1 MPLHRRHLITAALPL
16 AAGCAGAP
24 PNPAP
29 NPAPNPS
36 PAGIDPALQA
46 RLAEA
51 GSDGSNTHAVLV
63 QRGAVTLAELYFSG
77 SDRPAGSW
85 WPRRVTFDAQTPHDQ
100 RSVTKSVLGLLAGIQ
115 HGLGRL
121 GPLDT
126 PVLQF
131 FPEHRAAA
139 GATLQALQLQHLL
152 DMTTGWQWDELS
164 LPYDHPANPDRR
176 MAAAADLPA
185 FAFGLPFDH
194 APGTRFTYCGVAP
207 RLLAEVLQRASG
219 QSLRTLA
226 DDTLFGPLGIAN
238 PPWGTTRDGSL
249 RGDSGLLLTPRQMA
263 RIGRLMLDGGRTPA
277 GRQVVPAD
285 WIAGTFA
292 QRVPASFGM
301 GYGRYWWHGR
311 FSAGPGAGIP
321 YTTAMGNG
329 GQRIAVVPSLDAVVV
344 ITAGRYNQPDN
355 GVPSARLLRTVLA
368 HLAAQG

>member
-1 MPLHRRHLITAALPL
+1 MLHRRQLITAALPL
-16 AAGCAGAP
+16 AAGCAGQLPGAP
-24 PNPAP
+24 PVGAD
-29 NPAPNPS
+29 
-36 PAGIDPALQA
+36 GGLQV

-63 QRGAVTLAELYFSG
+63 QRGAQTLAELYFSG
-77 SDRPAGSW
+77 LDRPAGSW
-85 WPRRVTFDAQTPHDQ
+85 WPRSVRFDADTPHDQ

-115 HGLGRL
+115 HGRGVL

-139 GATLQALQLQHLL
+139 GAPLQALQLQHLL

-164 LPYDHPANPDRR
+164 LPYDNPANPDNR
-176 MAAAADLPA
+176 MARAADLPA

-194 APGTRFTYCGVAP
+194 APGSRFTYCGVAP
-207 RLLAEVLQRASG
+207 RLLAEVLRRASG

-238 PPWGTTRDGSL
+238 PPWGAARDGNL
-249 RGDSGLLLTPRQMA
+249 RGDSGLRLTPRQMA
-263 RIGRLMLDGGRTPA
+263 RIGRLMLDGGRTPQ
-277 GRQVVPAD
+277 GRQLVPAD

-301 GYGRYWWHGR
+301 LYGRYWWHGR
-311 FSAGPGAGIP
+311 FATGPGAGIA

-355 GVPSARLLRTVLA
+355 GVPSSRLLRTVLA
-368 HLAAQG
+368 HLAARG